1 MKISHKIFGGF
12 FAILLF
18 FSLMLYYFIFPNFFR
33 QTDGYVKEN
42 IEAVSKNISKEINE
56 RENIKVNLG
65 GFFKV
70 NCQLFINDKKVEAKK
85 VK

>member
-1 MKISHKIFGGF
+1 MKSIWTTNYENNEIKIENTWFNGDYLYVIDILQYKTFG
-12 FAILLF
+12 A
-18 FSLMLYYFIFPNFFR
+18 FSTKS
-33 QTDGYVKEN
+33 TDHLINK
-42 IEAVSKNISKEINE
+42 KNE

>member
-1 MKISHKIFGGF
+1 MKSIWTTNYENNEIKVENTWFNGEYLYVNDILQDKTFG
-12 FAILLF
+12 A
-18 FSLMLYYFIFPNFFR
+18 FSTKLTGHLIN
-33 QTDGYVKEN
+33 QK
-42 IEAVSKNISKEINE
+42 NE